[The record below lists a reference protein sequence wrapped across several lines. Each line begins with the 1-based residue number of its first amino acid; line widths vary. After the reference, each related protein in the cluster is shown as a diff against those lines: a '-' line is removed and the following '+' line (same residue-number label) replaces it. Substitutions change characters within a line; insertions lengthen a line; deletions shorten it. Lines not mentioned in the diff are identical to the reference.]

1 MYRPPLHAGA
11 GLLLSVLLMLIVS
24 LITLAS
30 GRLRRLSVP
39 LVVTSS
45 MAVGGLLVW
54 VGHDLA
60 SRPEIVE
67 VLFYR

>member
-1 MYRPPLHAGA
+1 
-11 GLLLSVLLMLIVS
+11 MLVVS

-39 LVVTSS
+39 LVVTSA
-45 MAVGGLLVW
+45 MTVGGLLVW
-54 VGHDLA
+54 VDHDLA

>member
-1 MYRPPLHAGA
+1 M
-11 GLLLSVLLMLIVS
+11 LSVLFVAVVS

-39 LVVTSS
+39 LLVTSA
-45 MAVGGLLVW
+45 MTVGGLLVW